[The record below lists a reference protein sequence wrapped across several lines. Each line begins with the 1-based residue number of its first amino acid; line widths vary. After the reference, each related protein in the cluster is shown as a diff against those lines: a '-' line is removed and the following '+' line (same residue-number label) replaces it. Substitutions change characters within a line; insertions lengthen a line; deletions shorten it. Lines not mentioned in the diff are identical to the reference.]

1 LAILFIP
8 FGFDPK
14 DFYIIWLSNNMDLS
28 VPDEGYSRNVP
39 DEGYSR
45 NVPDEGYSRNVPE
58 EGYSRNVPDEGYSR
72 NESSA
77 LNLSTFLVRT
87 KVDIHVFIIYV
98 FINIKSKDN
107 FPF

>member
-28 VPDEGYSRNVP
+28 VPD
-39 DEGYSR
+39 
-45 NVPDEGYSRNVPE
+45 

>member
-1 LAILFIP
+1 VRV
-8 FGFDPK
+8 
-14 DFYIIWLSNNMDLS
+14 SNKNVDINFS
-28 VPDEGYSRNVP
+28 AVPDEGYSRNVSDEGYSGNVS

-45 NVPDEGYSRNVPE
+45 NVSD

-87 KVDIHVFIIYV
+87 KVDINVFITGAH
-98 FINIKSKDN
+98 
-107 FPF
+107 